1 MTFKDRFKAFIGQR
15 GWLKVIYVATCNND
29 GEPNCAPRLLIDV
42 DEPDKIYYIDFKSSQ
57 SYANICLTQ
66 KASIAFMDE
75 KRLSSFKINGF
86 CETLDQGEEFEAVKA
101 KWTKLVNAYHA
112 ERIIERV
119 TGIISGKVGEI
130 LPGKDYVFVKFSAR
144 EVKQAEA
151 PKMSSYP
158 IGKIA
163 ALQLRID
170 DLEKVVNKHRRG
182 EQEMKASRDTYKTS
196 SALFEKAAMKDNL
209 TGLYNQRGFVMLAE
223 QQLEIAKLQKK
234 ESFFMFLDV
243 DRLKSINDSFGHAK
257 GNHALMDIAVIL
269 KISFRQ
275 SDIIARIGGDEF
287 AVAMIDCGK
296 DHLER
301 GEARLKDNLKA
312 YNRKTKELY
321 RLGLSIGITAC
332 APGGTFNLHEL
343 LSKSDQMMYEDKKMK
358 RAAPSFSL
366 QDSNV
371 PDGGGSAASN
381 GDSLKE

>member
-1 MTFKDRFKAFIGQR
+1 MNFKERFKVFIGQR
-15 GWLKVIYVATCNND
+15 GWLKVIYVATYNND
-29 GEPNCAPRLLIDV
+29 GEPNCAPRLLIDIA
-42 DEPDKIYYIDFKSSQ
+42 EPDKIFYIDFRSSQ

-75 KRLSSFKINGF
+75 KRLISFKINGF
-86 CETLDQGEEFEAVKA
+86 CESLDSGKEFETVKA
-101 KWTKLVNAYHA
+101 RWTKLVNAYHA

-130 LPGKDYVFVKFSAR
+130 LLGKDYVFVKFSAR

-151 PKMSSYP
+151 RQLSAYP

-182 EQEMKASRDTYKTS
+182 EQEMKVSRDTYKTS
-196 SALFEKAAMKDNL
+196 SDLFEKAAMKDNL
-209 TGLYNQRGFVMLAE
+209 TGLYNQRGFIMLAE

-243 DRLKSINDSFGHAK
+243 DHLKRINDSFGHAK

-275 SDIIARIGGDEF
+275 SDLIARIGGDEF

-296 DHLER
+296 EHLER
-301 GEARLKDNLKA
+301 VEARLKENLEA

-321 RLGLSIGITAC
+321 RLELSTGITSC
-332 APGGTFNLHEL
+332 PSGGTFNLHEL
-343 LSKSDQMMYEDKKMK
+343 LSRSDQMMYAAK
-358 RAAPSFSL
+358 R
-366 QDSNV
+366 
-371 PDGGGSAASN
+371 
-381 GDSLKE
+381 LKRT